1 MKCFLQKIGFKDKI
15 QKIDEE
21 KSSSK
26 VYVQKIT
33 LQMKVEQIDNQLP
46 NWKIDLLQLKI
57 KHIEKKSPN

>member
-1 MKCFLQKIGFKDKI
+1 
-15 QKIDEE
+15 
-21 KSSSK
+21 
-26 VYVQKIT
+26 VQKIT